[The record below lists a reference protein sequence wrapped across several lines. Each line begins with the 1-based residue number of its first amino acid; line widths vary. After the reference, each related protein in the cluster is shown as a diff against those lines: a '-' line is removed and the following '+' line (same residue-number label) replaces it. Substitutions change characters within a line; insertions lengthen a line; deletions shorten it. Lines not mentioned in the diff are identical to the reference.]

1 MKRARCGKAALY
13 GWPATALGQED
24 NPDVPHRAA
33 VHYRPGCS
41 REGRWVKLSR
51 LMVGQRQVLTEC
63 QDTKHV
69 FGVLKYRVAKIVEQ
83 VA

>member
-1 MKRARCGKAALY
+1 
-13 GWPATALGQED
+13 
-24 NPDVPHRAA
+24 
-33 VHYRPGCS
+33 
-41 REGRWVKLSR
+41 
-51 LMVGQRQVLTEC
+51 MVGQRQVLTEC